1 MGFQRHAP
9 RHPDDRPV
17 PAGAPRRLRAVAGC
31 LALGL
36 TTLTVGCAA
45 PAEGVAE
52 PVAARSAPAAEAGP
66 AGAAQIGT
74 ASYYARHFT
83 GRRMANGQR
92 FDPGSDTVAH
102 RSLPFGT
109 VVRVTNLDNG
119 RTATARVHDRG
130 PWIRGRI
137 VDVSPR
143 IARELDMLR
152 AGLARVEVV
161 PLVEVAEA
169 AD

>member
-1 MGFQRHAP
+1 MGFRRHAP
-9 RHPDDRPV
+9 RQPVDRSGPRH
-17 PAGAPRRLRAVAGC
+17 APRRLRSGAAC

-36 TTLTVGCAA
+36 AVLTMGCAA
-45 PAEGVAE
+45 PAEGMGEAAAAPPAVRAE
-52 PVAARSAPAAEAGP
+52 PI
-66 AGAAQIGT
+66 GAAQVGT
-74 ASYYARHFT
+74 ASFYARHFT

-102 RSLPFGT
+102 RTLPFGT

-119 RTATARVHDRG
+119 RTATARVQDRG

-137 VDVSPR
+137 LDVSPR

-161 PLVEVAEA
+161 PMVEVAEA

>member
-9 RHPDDRPV
+9 RHPDDRP
-17 PAGAPRRLRAVAGC
+17 APFGRRRRLRGAARC

-36 TTLTVGCAA
+36 AALAMGCAA

-52 PVAARSAPAAEAGP
+52 AAGSAPAAQAVP
-66 AGAAQIGT
+66 AGAPQIGT
-74 ASYYARHFT
+74 ASFYARRFA

-92 FDPGSDTVAH
+92 FDPASDTVAH

-143 IARELDMLR
+143 IARELDMIR
-152 AGLARVEVV
+152 SGLARVEVV
-161 PLVEVAEA
+161 PMQEVAEA